1 MCDQARMIR
10 KNEWITKL
18 VDTENLGEEEK
29 AMTQDILDLMKD
41 NSRIELIGFNKI
53 SRFVLAE
60 LSRKTNCILQH
71 IRTENI
77 ADTNILI
84 KKVMDYAGKKIGLKA
99 CGSKNKKELEPWW
112 KRGIKKSINNVKKP
126 ERHQRGEIRRREKDE
141 ELERKYNI
149 KENGIRTVI
158 RAQTATACK
167 NSKAEEI

>member
-1 MCDQARMIR
+1 MAGITQKRCIGLLLFWSHKKKFLFRGDIKYSCNGILIFKQTRRQRGKPVRGYRRGKHNIWKGQYGTEITEQHLCDQARMIR

-29 AMTQDILDLMKD
+29 AMTQDILDLMKE
-41 NSRIELIGFNKI
+41 NGRIELVGFNKI

-84 KKVMDYAGKKIGLKA
+84 KKVIDYVGKKIGFKA
-99 CGSKNKKELEPWW
+99 C
-112 KRGIKKSINNVKKP
+112 
-126 ERHQRGEIRRREKDE
+126 
-141 ELERKYNI
+141 
-149 KENGIRTVI
+149 
-158 RAQTATACK
+158 
-167 NSKAEEI
+167 